1 MFVLELHQAQYLVNI
16 NNPEMTQ
23 IKIIIILVVLYFLLR
38 SQSMKKN
45 KKPQINKN
53 HRVLFII
60 KERNVYGSLTKAYG
74 LFNSCNFVANKLREL
89 GIEAKVVQVVD
100 NNCIDREVSL
110 FKPTHCFIEAIWVV
124 PSKFEIL
131 SQLHPNVKWHVRLH
145 SMVPFLSSEGMAFE
159 WINEYYDL
167 RKKNIDISISCNNK
181 KLFEDLK
188 DIYLGAV
195 SYTPNIYYPEYSSP
209 EKEIDRKDT
218 IIDVGCFGALRV
230 LKNHTQQAIW
240 AMDFAESLN
249 KTLKFHINIS
259 EHEQREAGPIL
270 RNLRALFK
278 NTKHTLVE
286 HPWYSHDQFIEV
298 VKSMDIGMQISFT
311 ETFNVTAADFVYC
324 GVPIVVSKEIKFVN
338 PDCRVDPS
346 SQNQVMSALRHA
358 FFDKKITRENKQF
371 LEQHNEEAID
381 AWVEF
386 LQNN

>member
-1 MFVLELHQAQYLVNI
+1 MLD
-16 NNPEMTQ
+16 
-23 IKIIIILVVLYFLLR
+23 IKLFILLLLSYFSIKSLF
-38 SQSMKKN
+38 MKKN
-45 KKPQINKN
+45 KKPQQIDKNK
-53 HRVLFII
+53 RILFII
-60 KERNVYGSLTKAYG
+60 KERNVYGSITKAYG
-74 LFNSCNFVANKLREL
+74 LFNSCVFVTNKLREL
-89 GIEAKVVQVVD
+89 GIEAKVVQVTD
-100 NNCIDREVSL
+100 NNCIDKEVSQ

-124 PSKFEIL
+124 PSKFEVL
-131 SQLHPNVKWHVRLH
+131 SKLHPNVKWYIRLH

-159 WINEYYDL
+159 WLNDYYDL
-167 RKKNIDISISCNNK
+167 RKKNINVSISCNNK

-188 DIYLGAV
+188 DIYINAV
-195 SYTPNIYYPEYSSP
+195 SYTPNIYYPEYSAP
-209 EKEIDRKDT
+209 EKEINRKST
-218 IIDVGCFGALRV
+218 SIDVGCFGALRV

-249 KTLKFHINIS
+249 KTLNFHINIS

-278 NTKHTLVE
+278 NTKHNLVE

-298 VKSMDIGMQISFT
+298 VKSMDMGMQISFT

-346 SQNQVMSALRHA
+346 SQNQVMTSLKHA
-358 FFDKKITRENKQF
+358 FFDKKTTRENKQF
-371 LEQHNEEAID
+371 LEEHNEEAID
-381 AWVEF
+381 AWIEF